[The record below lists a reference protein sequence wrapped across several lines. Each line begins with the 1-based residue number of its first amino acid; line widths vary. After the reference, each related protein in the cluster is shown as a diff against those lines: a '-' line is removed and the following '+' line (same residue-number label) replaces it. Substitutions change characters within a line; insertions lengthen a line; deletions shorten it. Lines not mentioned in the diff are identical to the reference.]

1 MRCRRKEIT
10 FSGFTIHGA
19 AALEVDVLCREEE
32 KRQKAA
38 ERDQNREARGD
49 FKSAT
54 CNWISFLAVRQS
66 SWAVSCANAS
76 MRILFGTA
84 RRVSR

>member
-1 MRCRRKEIT
+1 M
-10 FSGFTIHGA
+10 
-19 AALEVDVLCREEE
+19 EVDVLWREVE

-38 ERDQNREARGD
+38 ERDQKREARGD
-49 FKSAT
+49 FYSAT
-54 CNWISFLAVRQS
+54 CYWISFLAVRQS

-76 MRILFGTA
+76 MRIVFGTA